1 MESWPLPTSDI
12 LISNCASH
20 PIFHYIC
27 YASRNLHYMYTSLDE
42 LTTCT
47 IHKAGVYMNRYLL
60 VERKAILHANQ

>member
-1 MESWPLPTSDI
+1 MKIWHYRY
-12 LISNCASH
+12 LIYLYQIV
-20 PIFHYIC
+20 PIFDSQSNIPL
-27 YASRNLHYMYTSLDE
+27 NLHYMYTSPDK

>member
-1 MESWPLPTSDI
+1 MKIWHYRYLIHLYQIVPIFDSQSDI
-12 LISNCASH
+12 PL
-20 PIFHYIC
+20 
-27 YASRNLHYMYTSLDE
+27 NLHYMYTSLDE